1 MATIKLFGNLRQM
14 AGKPILSVDGQTV
27 FELLEK
33 LMPQYASIVDAILDE
48 AKLKP
53 YYKIMVNGI
62 DISLSQGLDTPVKD
76 SDVVAIFPPIAGG
89 KK

>member
-14 AGKPILSVDGQTV
+14 AGKPTLSVDGHTIY
-27 FELLEK
+27 ELLEQ
-33 LMPQYASIVDAILDE
+33 LRPQYASIVDAILDE

-62 DISLSQGLDTPVKD
+62 DICLSRGLDTPVEAN
-76 SDVVAIFPPIAGG
+76 DVVAIFPPISGG
-89 KK
+89 KV